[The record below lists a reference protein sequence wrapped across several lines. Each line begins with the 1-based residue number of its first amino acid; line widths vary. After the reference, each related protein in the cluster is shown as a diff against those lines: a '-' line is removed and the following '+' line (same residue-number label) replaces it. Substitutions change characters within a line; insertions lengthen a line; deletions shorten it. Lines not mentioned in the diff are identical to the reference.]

1 MAIEATP
8 IEVWIEWRTRPRA
21 AMVVP
26 YVRAQDRALIEYQVH
41 IRRQG
46 ASESTQVRQTG
57 DAQLQSNIARALG
70 EVLISRE
77 PGDQCTVFVRIAERL
92 ERGEAKPIERN
103 FDCPL
108 VR

>member
-21 AMVVP
+21 AVVVP
-26 YVRAQDRALIEYQVH
+26 YVRTPSKGVIDYQVLV
-41 IRRQG
+41 RRQG
-46 ASESTQVRQTG
+46 QSGSTEIQQTG
-57 DAQLQSNIARALG
+57 DTELQPSLAKPLG
-70 EVLISRE
+70 ELLISRE
-77 PGDQCTVFVRIAERL
+77 PGDSCTVFVKIGER
-92 ERGEAKPIERN
+92 RQGQKPLERN